1 MRNLESDQMN
11 SSHQIE
17 HLLLEYARRIDNGD
31 FVGIGE
37 LFSRG
42 KIIVDDSTHIE
53 GPDDVSSM
61 YANTTRRYEDGTP
74 RTHHV
79 TTNIEIHIVGSSA
92 ESSSYFTVF
101 QGMKDFPLQ
110 AIITGQYFDSFHLF
124 DDRWWF
130 SSRKIEIRQIGDVS
144 RHLLIEI

>member
-1 MRNLESDQMN
+1 MQNLESNHMN
-11 SSHQIE
+11 SSHQIK

-42 KIIVDDSTHIE
+42 KIIIDDATHIE
-53 GPDDVSSM
+53 GSDNVSSM
-61 YANTTRRYEDGTP
+61 YTNTTRRSEDGTP

-79 TTNIEIHIVGSSA
+79 TTNIEIHIAGSSA

-110 AIITGQYFDSFHLF
+110 AIITGQYFDSFYLY
-124 DDRWWF
+124 DDGWWF
-130 SSRKIEIRQIGDVS
+130 KSRKIEIRQIGDVS
-144 RHLLIEI
+144 HHLLIEI

>member
-1 MRNLESDQMN
+1 MQNLESDQMN

-53 GPDDVSSM
+53 GPDAVSSM
-61 YANTTRRYEDGTP
+61 YTNTTRRYEDGTP

-79 TTNIEIHIVGSSA
+79 TTNIEIHIIGSSA

>member
-1 MRNLESDQMN
+1 MQNLESDQMN
-11 SSHQIE
+11 SPHQIE
-17 HLLLEYARRIDNGD
+17 YLLLEYARRIDNGD

-42 KIIVDDSTHIE
+42 KIIIDDSTHIE
-53 GPDDVSSM
+53 GTDDVSLM

-79 TTNIEIHIVGSSA
+79 TTNIEIHIVGRSA

-130 SSRKIEIRQIGDVS
+130 TSRKIEIRQIGDVS

>member
-1 MRNLESDQMN
+1 MQNLESEQMN

-17 HLLLEYARRIDNGD
+17 RLVLEYARRIDNGD
-31 FVGIGE
+31 FEGIGE

-53 GPDDVSSM
+53 GADDVSSM

-79 TTNIEIHIVGSSA
+79 TTNIEIHTVGNSA

-124 DDRWWF
+124 HDEWWF
-130 SSRKIEIRQIGDVS
+130 TSRKIEIRHIGDVS

>member
-1 MRNLESDQMN
+1 MQHLESDQMN

-17 HLLLEYARRIDNGD
+17 HLLLEYARRIANGD
-31 FVGIGE
+31 FVGTGE

-42 KIIVDDSTHIE
+42 KIIVDESTHIE
-53 GPDDVSSM
+53 GPDEVSSM
-61 YANTTRRYEDGTP
+61 YTNTTRIYEDGTP

>member
-1 MRNLESDQMN
+1 MQNLESNHMN
-11 SSHQIE
+11 SSHQIK

-42 KIIVDDSTHIE
+42 KIIIDDATHIE
-53 GPDDVSSM
+53 GSDNVSSM
-61 YANTTRRYEDGTP
+61 YTNTTRRYEDGTP

-79 TTNIEIHIVGSSA
+79 TTNIEIHIAGSSA

-110 AIITGQYFDSFHLF
+110 AFISGQYFDSFYLY
-124 DDRWWF
+124 DEGWWF
-130 SSRKIEIRQIGDVS
+130 KSRKIEIRQIGDVS
-144 RHLLIEI
+144 HHLLIEI

>member
-1 MRNLESDQMN
+1 MQNLESDLMN
-11 SSHQIE
+11 SSYRIE

-42 KIIVDDSTHIE
+42 KIIVNDSTLIE
-53 GPDDVSSM
+53 GSDDVTSM
-61 YANTTRRYEDGTP
+61 YTNTTRKYEDGTP

-79 TTNIEIHIVGSSA
+79 TTNIEIHVTGNSA
-92 ESSSYFTVF
+92 ESASYFTVF

-110 AIITGQYFDSFHLF
+110 VIITGQYFDSFQLY
-124 DDRWWF
+124 DDGWWF

>member
-1 MRNLESDQMN
+1 MQNLESNHLN
-11 SSHQIE
+11 SSHQIK

-42 KIIVDDSTHIE
+42 KIIIDDATHIE
-53 GPDDVSSM
+53 GSDNVSSM
-61 YANTTRRYEDGTP
+61 YTNTTRRYEDGTP

-79 TTNIEIHIVGSSA
+79 TTNIEIHIAGSSA

-110 AIITGQYFDSFHLF
+110 AIITGQYFDSFYLH
-124 DDRWWF
+124 DDGWWF
-130 SSRKIEIRQIGDVS
+130 KSRKIEIRQIGDVS
-144 RHLLIEI
+144 HHLLIEI

>member
-1 MRNLESDQMN
+1 MQNLESNHMN
-11 SSHQIE
+11 SSHQIK

-42 KIIVDDSTHIE
+42 KIIIDDATHIE
-53 GPDDVSSM
+53 GSDNVSSM
-61 YANTTRRYEDGTP
+61 YTNTTRRYEDGTP

-79 TTNIEIHIVGSSA
+79 TTNIEIHIAGSSA

-110 AIITGQYFDSFHLF
+110 AIITGQYFDSFYLH
-124 DDRWWF
+124 DDGWWF
-130 SSRKIEIRQIGDVS
+130 KSRKIEIRQIGDVS
-144 RHLLIEI
+144 HHLLIEI

>member
-1 MRNLESDQMN
+1 MN

-42 KIIVDDSTHIE
+42 KIIIDDATHIE
-53 GPDDVSSM
+53 GSDNVSSM
-61 YANTTRRYEDGTP
+61 YTNTTRRYEDGTP

-79 TTNIEIHIVGSSA
+79 TTNIEIHIEGSSA

-110 AIITGQYFDSFHLF
+110 AIITGQYFDLF
-124 DDRWWF
+124 YLYDDGWWF
-130 SSRKIEIRQIGDVS
+130 KSRKIEIRQIGDVS
-144 RHLLIEI
+144 HHLLIEI